1 MGLYSAV
8 GEPQNVFGRMSDG
21 TTIIAMKYDGGI
33 MMAADGRSANVS
45 ILSHFSLS

>member
-1 MGLYSAV
+1 MQTNMINHYATPGDKDGVY
-8 GEPQNVFGRMSDG
+8 GTMSEG

-45 ILSHFSLS
+45 EG